1 MYVRLPRNIATLLLK
16 HSNWRKTPRLVFT
29 RAPGGYTAF
38 FTREHPWYLDDTT
51 FSVLYFKDDEDKHV
65 IGNHIEH
72 FSISASDKDMYAYL
86 NKFYEKHLT
95 SD

>member
-1 MYVRLPRNIATLLLK
+1 M
-16 HSNWRKTPRLVFT
+16 
-29 RAPGGYTAF
+29 
-38 FTREHPWYLDDTT
+38 
-51 FSVLYFKDDEDKHV
+51 YFKDDEDKHV
-65 IGNHIEH
+65 IGNHIAH